1 MGFNSMDVIY
11 HLYKVVKPFIKS
23 RRVSVFKKKIKKN
36 CRSVRIWFQFK
47 PNAFNKVTF
56 KALTP
61 VCNVSNRVVYAYC
74 NTSLSNNFSRNAI
87 IWNVNFLVKILES
100 KVVTL

>member
-23 RRVSVFKKKIKKN
+23 RRVSVCVCVYIYIYNHKNIK
-36 CRSVRIWFQFK
+36 SVRIWFQFK

-56 KALTP
+56 KVLTP
-61 VCNVSNRVVYAYC
+61 VCNVSNRVVYVYC
-74 NTSLSNNFSRNAI
+74 NTSLSNN
-87 IWNVNFLVKILES
+87 K
-100 KVVTL
+100 